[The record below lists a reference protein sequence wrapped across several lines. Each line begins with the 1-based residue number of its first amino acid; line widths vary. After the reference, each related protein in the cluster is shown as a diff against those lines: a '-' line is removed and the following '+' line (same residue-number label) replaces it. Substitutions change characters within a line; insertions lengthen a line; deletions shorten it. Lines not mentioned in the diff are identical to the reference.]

1 MLVPD
6 INDLKKEAS
15 TSFNEKLISDINEPV
30 EIYDTLAT
38 DDEKARKN
46 LVKSIEKIVRTS
58 PEYSEF
64 IGYLKNNLD
73 LTKCTFHKDVDIS
86 VLKRTKIEFHHYPF
100 TLYDITDT
108 VLEKYLQ
115 NNVIVNPFE
124 VASEVM
130 KLHYELKVGLV
141 PLSKTLHKLAHNGKK
156 FINLK
161 FVKGHYLRFISEY
174 PMINP
179 ELIAN
184 WENLKELSRMEDEGE
199 LEENILDKIPMR
211 IIMEDVESPKV
222 IKVTEEINNI
232 A

>member
-161 FVKGHYLRFISEY
+161 LVKGHYLRFISEY

-222 IKVTEEINNI
+222 IKITEEINNI